1 MVFQNILPYLSEVY
15 DIENN
20 EITIGEEKYPLY
32 IWEEREANM
41 LDIKTLAQME
51 YRGESIEWVKEDD
64 KSPRG

>member
-15 DIENN
+15 DIKNN

-32 IWEEREANM
+32 IWEERETNM
-41 LDIKTLAQME
+41 LDINTLAQME